1 MKHAFPNGLSTT
13 QPDGNRLPFDPGM
26 TLREYAAIKIAAGM
40 LADEGSEGGAY
51 KAHTLASRAVSFADA
66 LLAELQKDEVQ
77 N

>member
-40 LADEGSEGGAY
+40 VSAEGEEVSYRAQ
-51 KAHTLASRAVSFADA
+51 TLAKRAVVFADA

-77 N
+77 K